1 LGNHEQEKR
10 TKPISASELMAQLN
24 QDPEFVR
31 RREQRDEQLK
41 ALEQRL
47 TEAEWPLVTALNDA
61 GVQVK
66 SVWDLVNT
74 KRAYPLAI
82 PVLITHLRY
91 PYPWR
96 IREGIARALTT
107 KIAGND
113 AYTALVRAFKQ
124 LPESQDNNQNEFKW
138 ALGNAISIVADKNN
152 FDEIVDLVRDKRHGA
167 ARDMLVLRLPRLD
180 PHKAVAVLIELLA
193 DDEVAGHA
201 VTALPKLKAYEARKA
216 IERLLNHGQPWV
228 RKEAAKALAALGD
241 ETVQG
246 AELRNQ
252 G

>member
-1 LGNHEQEKR
+1 MSKKKF

-31 RREQRDEQLK
+31 RREQRDEQFK
-41 ALEQRL
+41 ALRKRL
-47 TEAEWPLVTALNDA
+47 AAAEWPLVTALNDS
-61 GVQVK
+61 GVQIK

-82 PVLITHLRY
+82 PVLTVHLRY

-113 AYTALVRAFKQ
+113 AYTALVREFKK
-124 LPESQDNNQNEFKW
+124 LPESQDNDQNQFKW
-138 ALGNAISIVADKNN
+138 ALGNAISIVAGKNN
-152 FDEIVDLVRDKRHGA
+152 FDEIVNLVQDKRHGIT
-167 ARDMLVLRLPRLD
+167 RDMMVLRLPRLEPD
-180 PHKAVAVLIELLA
+180 KAVAVLIELLA
-193 DDEVAGHA
+193 DDEVAGQA
-201 VTALPKLKAYEARKA
+201 VIALGKLKAQEARNG
-216 IERLLNHGQPWV
+216 IERLLSHPQPWV

-241 ETVQG
+241 ET
-246 AELRNQ
+246 R
-252 G
+252 